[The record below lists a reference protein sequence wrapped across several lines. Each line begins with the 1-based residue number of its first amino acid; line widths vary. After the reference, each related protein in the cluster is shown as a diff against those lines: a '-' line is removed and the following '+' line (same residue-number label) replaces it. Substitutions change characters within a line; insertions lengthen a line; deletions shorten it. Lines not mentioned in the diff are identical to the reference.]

1 MPLSAFVSVVSY
13 PPAKIRIIYL
23 KNGAPRV
30 FLSCRRCRC
39 VRRVRRRCR
48 LRVVWHAVS
57 LPAGGFLLP
66 CVMLHSARQEAAF
79 RFVSRGV
86 RTAYGPYAAAAC
98 GLSCVSKAGGS
109 CYGFVSARLRRVE
122 VAVACHWLKSDALM
136 YPRATALTIRSAMLR
151 APSLAKRRLR
161 CVSTVFS
168 DM

>member
-23 KNGAPRV
+23 KNGAPCV
-30 FLSCRRCRC
+30 FLSCRR
-39 VRRVRRRCR
+39 RRCR
-48 LRVVWHAVS
+48 LRGVWHAVS

-66 CVMLHSARQEAAF
+66 CVMPHSARQEAAF

-98 GLSCVSKAGGS
+98 GLSCVSKAGGL
-109 CYGFVSARLRRVE
+109 CYGSVSARLHRVE
-122 VAVACHWLKSDALM
+122 MAVACHWLKSDTLM